1 MLAGWGR
8 LVHRFR
14 LAIIVLSLLS
24 LVPSLWLIFHGGRLA
39 TTDIP
44 TTTESG
50 RALDLIGHELPG
62 RPPSFSFI
70 FSSPDAL
77 RARPGR
83 SARRSSGRW
92 RRSAATRAWPAC

>member
-14 LAIIVLSLLS
+14 VAIIVLSLLS
-24 LVPSLWLIFHGGRLA
+24 LVPSLWLIVHGGRLA

-50 RALDLIGHELPG
+50 RALDLIGRELPG

-70 FSSPDAL
+70 FSSPT
-77 RARPGR
+77 R
-83 SARRSSGRW
+83 SAQDP
-92 RRSAATRAWPAC
+92 RAHCVRPAGL